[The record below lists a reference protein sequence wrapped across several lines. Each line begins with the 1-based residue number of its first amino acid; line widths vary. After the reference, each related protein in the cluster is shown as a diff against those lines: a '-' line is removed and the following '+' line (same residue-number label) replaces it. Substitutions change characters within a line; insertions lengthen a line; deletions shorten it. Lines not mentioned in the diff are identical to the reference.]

1 MNTNN
6 FQAPQLPQTAV
17 ITGALI
23 SMTDFVLDL
32 NSDLFPS
39 TFKGKLIKI
48 INYAAFLKE
57 PLKLEMF
64 FPFDND
70 GNFMIEPKAEN
81 YFNVNVKIDKLT
93 DEDKTGLDKFYSD
106 TMYYDDAMEKVLFNG
121 FFIQRGGLKI
131 NSNTVYITNSDGF
144 DIASKTDN
152 YDLNFIWDIGFKTIE
167 DLVPHNIK
175 LTDVAIKRIF
185 G

>member
-6 FQAPQLPQTAV
+6 TQTPQLPQTAV

-121 FFIQRGGLKI
+121 FKIKDGLSISDEHSIFHPFWNYEGVWKI
-131 NSNTVYITNSDGF
+131 
-144 DIASKTDN
+144 SKG
-152 YDLNFIWDIGFKTIE
+152 IKTIE
-167 DLVPHNIK
+167 DLIPYNIQ